1 MPCLRQSVAV
11 FVLLSEESVKRE
23 LELCTECRRTELYVT
38 TDIRKLL
45 YLPVFIRRVMLIEAY
60 VPSEMYQ
67 LLDLPWE
74 DVLVTHVLCY
84 LPLRHLVTLQ
94 RVSKS
99 FRALVQAYLANC
111 RTFDSAQTGPRIPKE
126 AFCSMLRDNK
136 VLHSLSVHG
145 CSDWITDK
153 ELLPV
158 IGQNQLLLRV
168 DLRGCA
174 RLSRH
179 ALVAV
184 SLSCPRLQHLCLAH
198 CEWVDS
204 LALRSLAD
212 HCADLRSLDLT
223 ACRQLRDEAVCYVVA
238 KWPSLRSL
246 SVAVNANITDVA
258 VEEVAKRCRELEQLD
273 LTGCLRVRNE
283 AIRHLSTALNSQTPN
298 STMAKTKELWKD
310 TRKKIVDVH
319 QAGKSESTIG
329 KQVLEWPSQCPD
341 LNPIENFYRVCKP
354 ELQEELSSTLCCPAV
369 EPESGARRWVLLHA
383 DCSSSSSRRRTKGRT
398 DGRTDAVSSLPS
410 RHAQGKGHPAKAK
423 YFTGK
428 FLRAACEDQLNETW
442 RSYARWSEESWLSFS
457 SRSAYL
463 SDDPAMELSDGM
475 FNVRWLFWPVTL
487 TGAIQVHI

>member
-1 MPCLRQSVAV
+1 MTNNDCHCVAYTAMDTK
-11 FVLLSEESVKRE
+11 SEER
-23 LELCTECRRTELYVT
+23 
-38 TDIRKLL
+38 
-45 YLPVFIRRVMLIEAY
+45 PVG
-60 VPSEMYQ
+60 SKYQ

-84 LPLRHLVTLQ
+84 LPLRHLASLQ
-94 RVSKS
+94 RVSKN
-99 FRALVQAYLANC
+99 FRSLVQAYLANC

-168 DLRGCA
+168 DLRGCV

-283 AIRHLSTALNSQTPN
+283 AIRTVAEYCPKLQSLKVNHCHN
-298 STMAKTKELWKD
+298 
-310 TRKKIVDVH
+310 V
-319 QAGKSESTIG
+319 SESSLG
-329 KQVLEWPSQCPD
+329 VLRRRNVEID
-341 LNPIENFYRVCKP
+341 
-354 ELQEELSSTLCCPAV
+354 V
-369 EPESGARRWVLLHA
+369 EPPLQRALVLLQ
-383 DCSSSSSRRRTKGRT
+383 DVSRNR
-398 DGRTDAVSSLPS
+398 
-410 RHAQGKGHPAKAK
+410 
-423 YFTGK
+423 
-428 FLRAACEDQLNETW
+428 
-442 RSYARWSEESWLSFS
+442 LSH
-457 SRSAYL
+457 L
-463 SDDPAMELSDGM
+463 
-475 FNVRWLFWPVTL
+475 
-487 TGAIQVHI
+487 